1 VSGQCGTGGCAQTQG
16 VSMTKEEIVVGMYDG
31 TRKTL
36 TAEELGVT
44 FDPVP
49 AHTKGVGSY
58 GSDEIPRQERPTP
71 VPQPGQGAPRR
82 RRRRGGRRRGGRQS
96 GPGGSGGPAPS

>member
-1 VSGQCGTGGCAQTQG
+1 
-16 VSMTKEEIVVGMYDG
+16 MTKEAIVVGMIDG
-31 TRKTL
+31 GRATI

-58 GSDEIPRQERPTP
+58 GSDEIPHQERPTP
-71 VPQPGQGAPRR
+71 VPAPGERPRR
-82 RRRRGGRRRGGRQS
+82 RRRRGGRRRGGR
-96 GPGGSGGPAPS
+96 PGSPS

>member
-1 VSGQCGTGGCAQTQG
+1 RA
-16 VSMTKEEIVVGMYDG
+16 
-31 TRKTL
+31 TL

-58 GSDEIPRQERPTP
+58 GSDEIPRQERATP
-71 VPQPGQGAPRR
+71 VPAPGQGGQPQRR
-82 RRRRGGRRRGGRQS
+82 RRRRGGRRRGGR
-96 GPGGSGGPAPS
+96 PGGPS

>member
-1 VSGQCGTGGCAQTQG
+1 
-16 VSMTKEEIVVGMYDG
+16 MTKEAIVVGMVDG
-31 TRKTL
+31 SRATL

-58 GSDEIPRQERPTP
+58 GSDEILRPERATP
-71 VPQPGQGAPRR
+71 VPQPGQAGPRR
-82 RRRRGGRRRGGRQS
+82 RRRRGGRRRGGR
-96 GPGGSGGPAPS
+96 PGGPS